1 MTLAT
6 DKVDGCGLS
15 NTEYDEHLAKKIKL
29 LLY

>member
-6 DKVDGCGLS
+6 GIVDGCGLS
-15 NTEYDEHLAKKIKL
+15 NTACYEHLAKKIKL